1 MFIFGQ
7 KDARFKSHYS
17 LSHTAPPKSYQIEIK
32 RKNMYA
38 EIVSIGDEILIG
50 QIINT
55 NAVFIAKELNKVGIE
70 VIQITSISDKQAAIV
85 HCLEEAQ
92 KRAQVIILTGGLG
105 PTKDDLTKHT
115 LCEYFDD
122 VLVRNDEVLEKIEEM
137 FCKYVPTPIN
147 DENRKQALLPSKA
160 KVLENK
166 FGTASGMWFEKE
178 DKVIISLP
186 GVPFE
191 MKALITEEVIP
202 ALQQHY
208 TRPYIVHKT
217 VLTYGL
223 GESVIAERIA
233 QWENNLPQDIKL
245 AYLPNIGRVR
255 LRLSG
260 KGPNEKEIN
269 QRIDAQMATLLPQ
282 IHDIFMGFEEEASV
296 EEQIQKK
303 CIEKGVSLSLAESC
317 TGGEIAARITKNP
330 GASQFFKGGSVVY
343 HTQSKIDLLGVD
355 PRLIHEKSVVSI
367 EVAEAMALGAKE
379 KYQSDY
385 AVATTG
391 NAGPSKGDSAA
402 NVGTVCI
409 AIATPNTVVSE
420 IFSFG
425 KNRERVVQKAVN
437 KVFEMLYK
445 SIA

>member
-1 MFIFGQ
+1 
-7 KDARFKSHYS
+7 
-17 LSHTAPPKSYQIEIK
+17 
-32 RKNMYA
+32 MYA
-38 EIVSIGDEILIG
+38 EIVSVGDEILIG
-50 QIINT
+50 QIVNT

-70 VIQITSISDKQAAIV
+70 VVQITSISDKKDAIV

-122 VLVRNDEVLEKIEEM
+122 VLVKNEEVLLRIEEM
-137 FCKYVPTPIN
+137 FRKYVPTPIN

-160 KVLENK
+160 RILENK
-166 FGTASGMWFEKE
+166 YGTASGMWFEKE

-191 MKALITEEVIP
+191 MKALIKDEVIP
-202 ALQQHY
+202 ALQQYY

-223 GESVIAERIA
+223 GESVIAERIEA
-233 QWENNLPQDIKL
+233 WENQLPSDIKL

-260 KGPNEKEIN
+260 KGPNEDLIN
-269 QRIDAQMATLLPQ
+269 QKINAQLTSLLPQ
-282 IHDIFMGFEEEASV
+282 IQDIFMGFEEEASL
-296 EEQIQKK
+296 EEQIQQKFV
-303 CIEKGVSLSLAESC
+303 EKGLTLALAESC
-317 TGGEIAARITKNP
+317 TGGEIAARITKVP
-330 GASQFFKGGSVVY
+330 GASRFFKGGAVVY
-343 HTQSKIDLLGVD
+343 HTQSKTALLNVSTDL
-355 PRLIHEKSVVSI
+355 IAQKSVVSV
-367 EVAEAMALGAKE
+367 EVAEAMAQGAKA

-391 NAGPSKGDSAA
+391 NAGPAKGDAA
-402 NVGTVCI
+402 AEVGTVCI
-409 AIATPNTVVSE
+409 AIASPKGIVSE
-420 IFSFG
+420 AFKFG
-425 KNRERVVQKAVN
+425 KNRERVIQKAVN

-445 SIA
+445 SIV

>member
-1 MFIFGQ
+1 
-7 KDARFKSHYS
+7 
-17 LSHTAPPKSYQIEIK
+17 
-32 RKNMYA
+32 MYA

-55 NAVFIAKELNKVGIE
+55 NAVFIAKELNKIGIE
-70 VIQITSISDKQAAIV
+70 VKQITSISDKKDDIIS
-85 HCLEEAQ
+85 CLDTAQ

-115 LCEYFDD
+115 LCEYFGDT
-122 VLVRNDEVLEKIEEM
+122 LVKNTEVLARIEEM
-137 FCKYVPTPIN
+137 FRKYVPTPIN

-166 FGTASGMWFEKE
+166 FGTASGMWFEQE
-178 DKVIISLP
+178 DRVIISLP

-191 MKALITEEVIP
+191 MKALITDEVVP
-202 ALQQHY
+202 KLQTHY

-233 QWENNLPQDIKL
+233 EWEDNLPKDIKL

-260 KGPNEKEIN
+260 KGPDKKKLVN
-269 QRIDAQMATLLPQ
+269 RIDEQLAGLLPQ
-282 IHDIFMGFEEEASV
+282 IQDIFVGFEEEASL

-303 CIEKGVSLSLAESC
+303 CNERNATLALAESC
-317 TGGEIAARITKNP
+317 TGGEIAARITKIP
-330 GASQFFKGGSVVY
+330 GASSYFKGGAVVY
-343 HTQSKIDLLGVD
+343 HTKSKTEVLGVD
-355 PRLIHEKSVVSI
+355 EAVIATNGVVSVQ
-367 EVAEAMALGAKE
+367 VAEAMALGAQKVY
-379 KYQSDY
+379 KTDY

-391 NAGPSKGDSAA
+391 NAGPTKGDQKAE
-402 NVGTVCI
+402 VGTVCI
-409 AIATPNTVVSE
+409 AIATPKGVFSE
-420 IFSFG
+420 QFHFG
-425 KNRERVVQKAVN
+425 RNRERVILKTVN